1 MTSMAWGRMRR
12 RWEDRARRRQLAG
25 EVGRLRAELL
35 AYARGR
41 ADEVAHVH
49 PVHHDDAVNLLHY
62 VALRHHDMRALQRRL
77 AERGLSSLGRSE
89 AHVLAS
95 VEAVLAALRPLAAA
109 PDPGTF
115 AAGRAALDRNTDA
128 LLGARPD
135 GRVSRI
141 MVTLPSEA
149 AQDGDLVRRLA
160 IRGMDVA
167 RINGA
172 HDDVAA
178 WEAMACHV
186 RAAADAVGRP
196 IAISVDLPGPKVRT
210 GPIARGPAVVKARPL
225 RDLRGVAIV
234 PARVEL
240 VGREA
245 VEGAIAVGIDWRERR
260 KVGDELSVVDT
271 RGSHRTLTVTAVGDG
286 ATSAEVWDTTY
297 FESGMTI
304 RCSEDQTVIGALAPL
319 AQFHVLRPGDELEV
333 VAAPVVATPWHPGM
347 DGRAVIACTEPA
359 AVCAAAVGDR
369 VAIDDGRFV
378 GVVEAAGGAAFTVRI
393 QDTAPK
399 GGKLRAEKGVNLPD
413 TTLPVPMLAA
423 DDESLL
429 AFAVRRADMIAL
441 SFLRHEDDI
450 DEVVAQ
456 LDALGGG
463 HLGLVLKV
471 ETIPAFERLP
481 EILLRAM
488 RRPRVGVMIARGDLA
503 VETSFE
509 RLAELQEELLW
520 LCEAAR
526 VPAIWA
532 TQVLDQL
539 ARTGRPSRAEVTD
552 AAMAQ
557 RAECIMLNK
566 GPHVETAI
574 SVLDEIITR
583 MGGHQR
589 KKTSLLRPLRSWWPD
604 D

>member
-1 MTSMAWGRMRR
+1 VPP
-12 RWEDRARRRQLAG
+12 D
-25 EVGRLRAELL
+25 LRA
-35 AYARGR
+35 
-41 ADEVAHVH
+41 
-49 PVHHDDAVNLLHY
+49 
-62 VALRHHDMRALQRRL
+62 
-77 AERGLSSLGRSE
+77 
-89 AHVLAS
+89 
-95 VEAVLAALRPLAAA
+95 
-109 PDPGTF
+109 F

-128 LLGARPD
+128 LLGARPAN
-135 GRVSRI
+135 RVSRI

-160 IRGMDVA
+160 VRGMDVA

-172 HDDVAA
+172 HDDVDA
-178 WEAMACHV
+178 WEAMARHV
-186 RAAADAVGRP
+186 RAAGEMVGRP

-225 RDLRGVAIV
+225 RDLRGVAIS
-234 PARVEL
+234 PARVDL
-240 VGREA
+240 VGEV
-245 VEGAIAVGIDWRERR
+245 VEGSIPVGADWLARR
-260 KVGDELSVVDT
+260 RVGDELSVVDT
-271 RGSHRTLTVTAVGDG
+271 RGSHRTLTIAAVGDG
-286 ATSAEVWDTTY
+286 AATAEVWDTTY
-297 FESGMTI
+297 VESGMTV
-304 RCSEDQTVIGALAPL
+304 RCGEDPTLVGELPSL
-319 AQFHVLRPGDELEV
+319 EQFHVLRPGDVLEV
-333 VAAPVVATPWHPGM
+333 VARPLVARPWHPGM
-347 DGRAVIACTEPA
+347 DGHAVIACTEPA
-359 AVCAAAVGDR
+359 AVWAAAVGDR

-378 GVVEAAGGAAFTVRI
+378 GIVDSVGESSFTVCI
-393 QDTAPK
+393 EDTAPK
-399 GGKLRAEKGVNLPD
+399 GAKLRSGKGINLPD
-413 TTLPVPMLAA
+413 TSLPVPMLTE
-423 DDESLL
+423 DDDSLL
-429 AFAVRRADMIAL
+429 AFAVRSADILAL

-450 DEVVAQ
+450 DEITGR
-456 LDALGGG
+456 LEALGGD
-463 HLGLVLKV
+463 HVGLVLKV

-481 EILLRAM
+481 EIVLRAM
-488 RRPRVGVMIARGDLA
+488 LRPRVGVMIARGDLA
-503 VETSFE
+503 VETSYE

-574 SVLDEIITR
+574 AVLDEIITR